1 MKGGEAIIEA
11 LKKHGVDTIFGYR
24 EVLLSHL

>member
-11 LKKHGVDTIFGYR
+11 LKRQGVDTISDIQ